1 MGTKGN
7 HIGELEELV
16 LLVVGLL
23 YEGAYG
29 VSVLKEIK
37 EQTGREV
44 NISGIH
50 SVMNRLEEKGLL
62 KSKMG
67 GASSTRGG
75 RRKRIYFLTAAGKLT
90 LDQVRSVREKLYSQL
105 SASASYQFS
114 S

>member
-1 MGTKGN
+1 MGTKGT
-7 HIGELEELV
+7 HIGELEELI

-44 NISGIH
+44 NISAVH
-50 SVMNRLEEKGLL
+50 SVMNRLEDKGLL
-62 KSKMG
+62 KSEMG
-67 GASSTRGG
+67 GASSKRGG
-75 RRKRIYFLTAAGKLT
+75 RRKRIYFLTASGKAT

-105 SASASYQFS
+105 PVSATYQFS
-114 S
+114 T